1 MAEQRPGRKVKNADI
16 PMLQE
21 IRMLKMDIVSL
32 EQRRKWERERMERIT
47 QSLSA
52 SPGGGTA
59 RGMDEAFAA
68 ISELEEKHK
77 QLIKQY
83 TRKMKKAE
91 RILSGIRSCQM
102 RTMVTMLYLD
112 NVPPSAVQAV
122 LHMSRWAFENARNA
136 IEDAPSMEEVKWFDR
151 YSVET

>member
-1 MAEQRPGRKVKNADI
+1 MAEQRPGRKVKNGDI
-16 PMLQE
+16 LMLQE
-21 IRMLKMDIVSL
+21 IRTLKMEIVSL

-91 RILSGIRSCQM
+91 RILNGIRSSQM

-112 NVPPSAVQAV
+112 NVTPRAVQEV
-122 LHMSRWAFENARNA
+122 LHMSRWAFENARA
-136 IEDAPSMEEVKWFDR
+136 AVEDAPSMEDVKWFDR
-151 YSVET
+151 YTTEG